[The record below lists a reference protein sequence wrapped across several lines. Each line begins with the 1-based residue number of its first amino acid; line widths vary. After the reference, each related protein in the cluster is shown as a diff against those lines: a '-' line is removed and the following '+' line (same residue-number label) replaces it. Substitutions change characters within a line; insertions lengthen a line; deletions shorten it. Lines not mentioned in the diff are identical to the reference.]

1 MVEVVDPQVAL
12 MAAAAA
18 AQAKASAD
26 YAAVLTT
33 INIGIQAIV
42 TITLAAIGYFQV
54 VVPLRRASHAVVQ
67 QGEVMEKLEKNTNSI
82 KDALVKQEGL
92 LGEERGRQA
101 EKAEAAAAAAAAVVK
116 EEKK

>member
-26 YAAVLTT
+26 YAALLTT
-33 INIGIQAIV
+33 INIGIQALV
-42 TITLAAIGYFQV
+42 TIALAVIGYFQV
-54 VVPLRRASHAVVQ
+54 VVPLKRASHAVVQ

-82 KDALVKQEGL
+82 KDALVKQEGQ
-92 LGEERGRQA
+92 LGEERGRA
-101 EKAEAAAAAAAAVVK
+101 RRKLKAAQE
-116 EEKK
+116 